1 MPDTPTA
8 QVLVIPQASVDACVA
23 AIAELGVIPVTVEGI
38 DVTGKVAVLRSNVVD
53 PLDYA
58 PLADMILAAGAY
70 GIVILGPD
78 ETLSAEDA
86 ETLIEGVRN
95 ATHD

>member
-1 MPDTPTA
+1 MTV
-8 QVLVIPQASVDACVA
+8 QILVIPQASVDACVE
-23 AIAELGVIPVTVEGI
+23 AIGKLGVIPVIVEGI
-38 DVTGKVAVLRSNVVD
+38 DVSGKVAVLRTNVVD
-53 PLDYA
+53 PHPLDYG
-58 PLADMILAAGAY
+58 PLADMLLGAGAY
-70 GIVILGPD
+70 GIVVLGPD